1 MWVSNY
7 AIKKPI
13 ITTVVMVALVVF
25 GLIALLRLKTDEFPE
40 VTAPVVNIAIIYP
53 GASPGVVERELIDPL
68 EESFRS
74 ISGVDTIMSSAVDG
88 YANILVQFVFE
99 KDIQQAT
106 QDIRDKISESRADLP
121 LEMEEPIL
129 TRFASTDFPIISLT
143 LTSESLETVQLTQL
157 ADTKIRRELTALP
170 GVASVNIVG
179 GRERELTVELK
190 PDALRATGIAVSQV
204 VQTLQTENLAVPV
217 GKLTGKLDDRT
228 IRLRGRLTSPSEF
241 EQLVVGRNGNRVV
254 RLGDVA
260 DVKDSQ
266 EEAKTAAYYNSTP
279 AVGIDIKKALGYS
292 TTDVSQRVLA
302 KIKEL
307 EPGLPKGTR
316 MQVVKDSGA
325 RVKDSVSDVQGSLF
339 EGALLT
345 ILVVF
350 IFLKSWR
357 STVITG
363 LALPVSVIASFV
375 AVLAFGFTLNVM
387 SLLGLSLAIGIL
399 VDDAIVVRENI
410 VRHMEMGKDHVRAAA
425 EGTSEIGLAVA
436 ATTFS
441 IVVVFVPIAFMGGI
455 AEQWF
460 APFALTIACSVLVS
474 LFVSFSL
481 DPMLSAVWHDPE
493 ATGERRTWLSRKLDI
508 FDRAFQRLTRRYKK
522 VIAWALRHRLI
533 MVVLAIAAFVGALA
547 IPATG
552 AVGSGFFPIEDRSEI
567 LIQLETSPGSNLE
580 YTKKKVLAAVE
591 LTKKYPEIKY
601 TYSTVGGQTGAD
613 SAQIYVRLSPKKA
626 RNRHQDVIAQL
637 LRNEIRQ
644 LSGVTA
650 FITNGFAG
658 GFRQIQVQLIG
669 PDTDVLNGIAER
681 VATEVRQVP
690 GAVDVGLSSKGQRPE
705 VEINPDRD
713 LAGQLGVSAGAL
725 AQAVRPAFAGLEAGK
740 WIDPDGETRDV
751 VVRLAAD
758 WRERPE
764 DLEALPIQLPQFGPE
779 PPGQIQLGHIA
790 KVKRGLG
797 PAMIE
802 HLDGSRVVTVGA
814 NAEGMPLS
822 AVVGGIE
829 KRISSIEMPPG
840 YSRKQG
846 GETEDQ
852 KEVFGRILIALATAV
867 MLMYF
872 ILVVQFG
879 SFLEPIP
886 IMASLPMSLI
896 GVMLAMLVTGSTLNL
911 MSMIGVIM
919 LMGIVAKN
927 AILLIDFAKHAEAQ
941 GMTREEAIIEAGGVR
956 LRPIV
961 MTSVAI
967 VAGMIPVAIGSGE
980 GADFRAPLGRAVIG
994 GVITSTVLTLLVIPT
1009 FYDIITRWRDGVIGF
1024 FRRRSRVHVPAPA
1037 VASKPDAEASAA
1049 SAAPPDRADN

>member
-1 MWVSNY
+1 MLISNY

-25 GLIALLRLKTDEFPE
+25 GLIALLRLDTDEFPD
-40 VTAPVVNIAIIYP
+40 VTAPVVNIAIVYP
-53 GASPGVVERELIDPL
+53 GASPAVVERELIDPL

-74 ISGVDTIMSSAVDG
+74 ISGVDTITSTAVDG

-121 LEMEEPIL
+121 VEMEEPIL

-143 LTSESLETVQLTQL
+143 LTSTTLPTVELTHM
-157 ADTKIRRELTALP
+157 ADSHIRRELTALP
-170 GVASVNIVG
+170 GVASVDIIG
-179 GRERELTVELK
+179 GVERELTVEIQ
-190 PDALRATGIAVSQV
+190 PDALRASGVSIAQV
-204 VQTLQTENLAVPV
+204 VQTLQAENLAVPV
-217 GKLTGKLDDRT
+217 GKLSGKLEDRT
-228 IRLRGRLTSPSEF
+228 IRLRGRLSSPSEF
-241 EQLVVGRNGNRVV
+241 ERLVVGRNGNQVV
-254 RLGDVA
+254 RLGNVA
-260 DVKDSQ
+260 KIRDSH
-266 EEAKTAAYYNSTP
+266 EEPTSAAFFNTTP
-279 AVGIDIKKALGYS
+279 AVGIDIKKAIGYS
-292 TTDVSQRVLA
+292 TTDVADRVLKRIDELQHDPDLKGA
-302 KIKEL
+302 KL
-307 EPGLPKGTR
+307 EI
-316 MQVVKDSGA
+316 VKDSGA
-325 RVKDSVSDVQGSLF
+325 RVDASVKDVQKSLF

-375 AVLAFGFTLNVM
+375 AVLAWGFTLNVM

-410 VRHMEMGKDHVRAAA
+410 VRHMEMGKDHVTAAR
-425 EGTSEIGLAVA
+425 EGTSEIGLAVT

-455 AEQWF
+455 AQQWF

-493 ATGERRTWLSRKLDI
+493 ATGERRSWLSRKLDV
-508 FDRAFQRLTRRYKK
+508 FDRAFQRLTNRYKK
-522 VIAWALRHRLI
+522 VIGWALRHRFM
-533 MVVLAIAAFVGALA
+533 MVVLALVAFFGALS

-552 AVGSGFFPIEDRSEI
+552 LVGSGFFPVEDRSEFQI
-567 LIQLETSPGSNLE
+567 TLETSPSSNLA
-580 YTKKKVLAAVE
+580 YTNSKVMDAVKLALAR
-591 LTKKYPEIKY
+591 PEVMY
-601 TYSTVGGQTGAD
+601 AYSTVGGQTGTD
-613 SAQIYVRLSPKKA
+613 TAQIYVRLKPKHE
-626 RNRHQDVIAQL
+626 RSLHQDVVAQA
-637 LRNEIRQ
+637 LRNDIRR

-650 FITNGFAG
+650 YITTGFGGG

-669 PDTDVLNGIAER
+669 PDTDILNSIAER
-681 VATEVRQVP
+681 VAAEVRQVP
-690 GAVDVGLSSKGQRPE
+690 GAVDVGLSSKGQRAE
-705 VEINPDRD
+705 VEVIPDRD
-713 LAGQLGVSAGAL
+713 LAGQLGITAGQL
-725 AQAVRPAFAGLEAGK
+725 AQALRPAFAGLDAGN

-751 VVRLAAD
+751 TVRLSPE

-764 DLEALPIQLPQFGPE
+764 DLEALPINLPQAGRM
-779 PPGQIQLGHIA
+779 IQLGQIA
-790 KVKRGLG
+790 KVRRGFA
-797 PAMIE
+797 PAQIE
-802 HLDGSRVVTVGA
+802 HLDGERVVTVGA
-814 NAEGMPLS
+814 NAEGRPLS
-822 AVVGGIE
+822 AVVGEIE
-829 KRISSIEMPPG
+829 QRLSNVQLPEG

-846 GETEDQ
+846 GETQDQ
-852 KEVFGRILIALATAV
+852 QEVFGRILIALATAI

-872 ILVVQFG
+872 ILVIQFG

-927 AILLIDFAKHAEAQ
+927 AILLIDFAKQAEQA
-941 GMTREEAIIEAGGVR
+941 GMSREEAIVEAGGVR

-967 VAGMIPVAIGSGE
+967 IAGMIPVAIGAGE
-980 GADFRAPLGRAVIG
+980 GGDFRAPLGRAVIG
-994 GVITSTVLTLLVIPT
+994 GVITSTLLTLLVIPT
-1009 FYDIITRWRDGVIGF
+1009 FYDIITRWRDAFI
-1024 FRRRSRVHVPAPA
+1024 RRVRRK
-1037 VASKPDAEASAA
+1037 KPHA
-1049 SAAPPDRADN
+1049 

>member
-1 MWVSNY
+1 MLISNY

-25 GLIALLRLKTDEFPE
+25 GLISLARLDTDEFPDI
-40 VTAPVVNIAIIYP
+40 TAPVVNVSIVYP
-53 GASPGVVERELIDPL
+53 GASPAVVERELIDPL
-68 EESFRS
+68 EEAFRS
-74 ISGVDTIMSSAVDG
+74 ISGVDQINATAVDG

-99 KDIQQAT
+99 KDVQQAT

-121 LEMEEPIL
+121 VEMEEPIL

-143 LTSESLETVQLTQL
+143 LTSTTIPAVTLTHL
-157 ADTKIRRELTALP
+157 ADSHIRRELTSLQ
-170 GVASVNIVG
+170 GVASVDIIG
-179 GRERELTVELK
+179 GVERELTVEIK
-190 PDALRATGIAVSQV
+190 PDALRASGVSIAQV
-204 VQTLQTENLAVPV
+204 VQTLQMENLAVPV
-217 GKLTGKLDDRT
+217 GELTGELEDRT
-228 IRLRGRLTSPSEF
+228 IRLRGRLSSPAEF
-241 EQLVVGRNGNRVV
+241 EQLVVGRSGERVV

-260 DVKDSQ
+260 NVRDGQ
-266 EEAKTAAYYNSTP
+266 EEPNTAAFFNKTP
-279 AVGIDIKKALGYS
+279 AVGIDIKKAIGYS
-292 TTDVSQRVLA
+292 TTDVSERVLA
-302 KIKEL
+302 KIDEL
-307 EPGLPKGTR
+307 QNDPSLKGAKLE
-316 MQVVKDSGA
+316 VVKDSGA
-325 RVKDSVSDVQGSLF
+325 RVEESVADVQTSLF

-345 ILVVF
+345 IMVVF
-350 IFLKSWR
+350 LFLKSWR

-363 LALPVSVIASFV
+363 LALPVSVIASFI

-410 VRHMEMGKDHVRAAA
+410 VRHMEMGKDHVRAAR

-508 FDRAFQRLTRRYKK
+508 FDRAFQRLIRRYKK
-522 VIAWALRHRLI
+522 VISWALRHRFL
-533 MVVLAIAAFVGALA
+533 MVVLALVSFFGALA

-552 AVGSGFFPIEDRSEI
+552 AVGSGFFPVEDRSEFQI
-567 LIQLETSPGSNLE
+567 TLETAPSSNLE
-580 YTKKKVLAAVE
+580 YTKSKVLAAVD
-591 LTKKYPEIKY
+591 LALKRPEVMY
-601 TYSTVGGQTGAD
+601 AYSTVGGRTGSD
-613 SAQIYVRLSPKKA
+613 TAQIYVRLKPKKQ
-626 RNRHQDVIAQL
+626 RSVHQDVVAQT
-637 LRNEIRQ
+637 LRNDIRE

-650 FITNGFAG
+650 YITTGFGG
-658 GFRQIQVQLIG
+658 GFRQIQIQLIG
-669 PDTDVLNGIAER
+669 PDTDILNGIAER
-681 VATEVRQVP
+681 VAAEVRKVP
-690 GAVDVGLSSKGQRPE
+690 GAVDVGLSSKGQRSE
-705 VEINPDRD
+705 VEIIPDRD
-713 LAGQLGVSAGAL
+713 LAGQLGVSAGTL
-725 AQAVRPAFAGLEAGK
+725 AQAVRPAFAGLDAGH

-751 VVRLAAD
+751 VVRLAPD
-758 WRERPE
+758 WRQRPE
-764 DLEALPIQLPQFGPE
+764 DLEALPLNLPQMGAGPART
-779 PPGQIQLGHIA
+779 IQLGQIA
-790 KVKRGLG
+790 KVRRGFG
-797 PAMIE
+797 PAQIE
-802 HLDGSRVVTVGA
+802 HLDGDRVVTVGA

-829 KRISSIEMPPG
+829 QRLASIQLPDG

-846 GETEDQ
+846 GETQDQ
-852 KEVFGRILIALATAV
+852 QEVFGRILIALATAI

-872 ILVVQFG
+872 ILVIQFG
-879 SFLEPIP
+879 SFIEPIP

-927 AILLIDFAKHAEAQ
+927 AILLIDFAKQAEQ
-941 GMTREEAIIEAGGVR
+941 SGMSREEAIVEAGGVR

-967 VAGMIPVAIGSGE
+967 IAGMLPVAIGSGE
-980 GADFRAPLGRAVIG
+980 GGDFRAPLGRAVIG

-1009 FYDIITRWRDGVIGF
+1009 FYDIITNWRDALI
-1024 FRRRSRVHVPAPA
+1024 RRLRP
-1037 VASKPDAEASAA
+1037 KPHARLGHAAET
-1049 SAAPPDRADN
+1049 PVEPTHGEHGPDEPT

>member
-1 MWVSNY
+1 MWISNY

-25 GLIALLRLKTDEFPE
+25 GGIALLRLKTDEFPE
-40 VTAPVVNIAIIYP
+40 VNAPVVNVSVVYP

-74 ISGVDTIMSSAVDG
+74 ISGVDQVISTAVDG
-88 YANILVQFVFE
+88 YAVITVVFVFE
-99 KDIQQAT
+99 KDVQEAS

-121 LEMEEPIL
+121 VEIEEPIL
-129 TRFASTDFPIISLT
+129 SRFSSTDFPIVSLT
-143 LTSESLETVQLTQL
+143 LTSTAKQTVELTQL
-157 ADTKIRRELTALP
+157 ADDLVRRELTSLP
-170 GVASVNIVG
+170 GVASVDIVG
-179 GRERELTVELK
+179 GLERELTVELR
-190 PDALRATGIAVSQV
+190 PDALRASGVSIGQI
-204 VQTLQTENLAVPV
+204 VQTLQAENLAVPV
-217 GKLTGKLDDRT
+217 GKLSGQLDERA
-228 IRLRGRLTSPSEF
+228 IRLRGRLSGPADF
-241 EQLVVGRNGNRVV
+241 EQLVVARNGDRVV

-260 DVKDSQ
+260 DVEDGA
-266 EEAKTAAYYNSTP
+266 EEPRTAALFNDKP

-292 TTDVSQRVLA
+292 TTDVSKRILA
-302 KIKEL
+302 KVEEL
-307 EPGLPKGTR
+307 QTRPELAGTKVE
-316 MQVVKDSGA
+316 VVRDSGE
-325 RVKDSVSDVQGSLF
+325 RVEASVGDVQTSLL

-350 IFLKSWR
+350 VFLKSWR

-363 LALPVSVIASFV
+363 LALPVSVIASFI

-399 VDDAIVVRENI
+399 IDDAIVVRENI

-481 DPMLSAVWHDPE
+481 DPMLSAVWNDPE
-493 ATGERRTWLSRKLDI
+493 VSSGKRSWLSRRLDI
-508 FDRAFQRLTRRYKK
+508 FDRAFTRLTRFYKR
-522 VIAWALRHRLI
+522 VISWALRHRLM
-533 MVVLAIAAFVGALA
+533 MVVLALASFVGALA

-552 AVGSGFFPIEDRSEI
+552 LVGSGFFPIEDRSEFQ
-567 LIQLETSPGSNLE
+567 IQLECAPGSSIE
-580 YTKKKVLAAVE
+580 YTRTKVIQAVE
-591 LTKKYPEIKY
+591 LARGHEEVAY
-601 TYSTVGGQTGAD
+601 TYSTIGGAAGTVDTG
-613 SAQIYVRLSPKKA
+613 SIYVRLTPKKS
-626 RNRHQDVIAQL
+626 RGRHQDDVAHQL
-637 LRNEIRQ
+637 RDQIRE

-650 FITNGFAG
+650 FIVTG
-658 GFRQIQVQLIG
+658 GFGTMKQIQIQLTG
-669 PDTDVLNGIAER
+669 PDTEVLNSLAEQIA
-681 VATEVRQVP
+681 TKVRGVK

-705 VEINPDRD
+705 MEVSIDRD
-713 LAGQLGVSAGAL
+713 LAGQLGISAAAL
-725 AQAVRPAFAGLEAGK
+725 AQGMRPAFAGLDAGR

-751 VVRLAAD
+751 VVRLAPE
-758 WRERPE
+758 WRTRPE
-764 DLEALPIQLPQFGPE
+764 DLESLPVSLPQLGPE
-779 PPGQIQLGHIA
+779 PPRTVQLGQIA
-790 KVKRGLG
+790 DVKRGFG
-797 PAMIE
+797 PAQIE
-802 HLDGSRVVTVGA
+802 HLDGDRVVTVGA
-814 NAEGMPLS
+814 NAENRPLS
-822 AVVGGIE
+822 AVVGDIE
-829 KRISSIEMPPG
+829 KEISAIQLPPG
-840 YSRKQG
+840 YQRKQG

-852 KEVFGRILIALATAV
+852 NEVFGRILIALGTAV

-886 IMASLPMSLI
+886 IMASLPLSLI

-927 AILLIDFAKHAEAQ
+927 AILLIDFAKHAEVNQ

-967 VAGMIPVAIGSGE
+967 IAGMLPVAIGSGE
-980 GADFRAPLGRAVIG
+980 GGDFRAPLGRAVIG

-1009 FYDIITRWRDGVIGF
+1009 FYDIVTNWRDAVI
-1024 FRRRSRVHVPAPA
+1024 RRLRRGK
-1037 VASKPDAEASAA
+1037 SKP
-1049 SAAPPDRADN
+1049 PH

>member
-13 ITTVVMVALVVF
+13 ITTVTMVALVVF
-25 GLIALLRLKTDEFPE
+25 GLIALLRLDTDEYPD
-40 VTAPVVNIAIIYP
+40 VTAPVVHVAVVYP
-53 GASPGVVERELIDPL
+53 GASPAVVERELIDPL

-74 ISGVDTIMSSAVDG
+74 ISGVDRIISTAVDG
-88 YANILVQFVFE
+88 YASVLVVFVFE
-99 KDIQQAT
+99 KDIQQAS

-121 LEMEEPIL
+121 IEMEEPIL
-129 TRFASTDFPIISLT
+129 SRFSVSDFPIVSLV
-143 LTSESLETVQLTQL
+143 LTSDDVPTVTLTQL
-157 ADTKIRRELTALP
+157 ADITIRRELTALP
-170 GVASVNIVG
+170 GVASVDVVG
-179 GRERELTVELK
+179 GVERELTVELR
-190 PDALRATGIAVSQV
+190 PDALRASGVSIGQV

-217 GKLTGKLDDRT
+217 GRLEGKLQERT
-228 IRLRGRLTSPSEF
+228 IRLRGRLAGPAEF
-241 EQLVVGRNGNRVV
+241 EQLVVSRVGTRVV

-260 DVKDSQ
+260 DVKDGA
-266 EEAKTAAYYNSTP
+266 EEPRTAALYNTTT

-292 TTDVSQRVLA
+292 TTDVSERVL
-302 KIKEL
+302 KRIREL
-307 EPGLPKGTR
+307 ESTLPKGAKLE
-316 MQVVKDSGA
+316 VVRDSGE
-325 RVKDSVSDVQGSLF
+325 RVKRSVGDVQTSLI

-350 IFLKSWR
+350 MFLRSWR

-375 AVLAFGFTLNVM
+375 AVMAFGFTLNVM

-399 VDDAIVVRENI
+399 IDDAIVVRENI
-410 VRHMEMGKDHVRAAA
+410 VRHMEMGKDHMRAAA

-441 IVVVFVPIAFMGGI
+441 IVVVFVPIAFMGGV

-493 ATGERRTWLSRKLDI
+493 ATGEKRTWLSRRLEI
-508 FDRAFQRLTRRYKK
+508 FDRMFTRLTRFYRR
-522 VIAWALRHRLI
+522 VIGWALRHRFI
-533 MVVLAIAAFVGALA
+533 MVVIAIAAFVGALA

-552 AVGSGFFPIEDRSEI
+552 LVGSSFFPIEDRSEFTI
-567 LIQLETSPGSNLE
+567 FVETAPGSSLD
-580 YTKKKVLAAVE
+580 YTRKKVVAAVE
-591 LTKKYPEIKY
+591 LARKRPEVRY
-601 TYSTVGGQTGAD
+601 TYATIGGQTGSVDAG
-613 SAQIYVRLSPKKA
+613 QIYVRLTPKA
-626 RNRHQDVIAQL
+626 DRSIHADTVAAN
-637 LRNEIRQ
+637 LRDDIRR

-650 FITNGFAG
+650 YISSNGFDNAK
-658 GFRQIQVQLIG
+658 QIQIQLTG
-669 PDTDVLNGIAER
+669 LDYDVLSGIAEQ
-681 VATEVRQVP
+681 VAAKVKTVK

-705 VEINPDRD
+705 MEVAIDRD
-713 LAGQLGVSAGAL
+713 LAGQLGVTAAAL
-725 AQAVRPAFAGLEAGK
+725 AQAVRPAFAGIDAGH

-751 VVRLAAD
+751 VVRLGPQ
-758 WRERPE
+758 WRTRPE
-764 DLEALPIQLPQFGPE
+764 DLEALPIQLPQTGPE
-779 PPGQIQLGHIA
+779 PPATIHLGQIA
-790 KVKRGLG
+790 KVQRGVG
-797 PAMIE
+797 PAQIE
-802 HLDGSRVVTVGA
+802 HIDGARVITVGA
-814 NAEGMPLS
+814 NVEGRPLS
-822 AVVGGIE
+822 AVVGEIEEAVAGIQ
-829 KRISSIEMPPG
+829 MPPG
-840 YSRKQG
+840 YHRKQG

-852 KEVFGRILIALATAV
+852 QEVFGRILIALGVAV

-886 IMASLPMSLI
+886 IMASLPLSLI

-927 AILLIDFAKHAEAQ
+927 AILLIDFAKHAERQ
-941 GMTREEAIIEAGGVR
+941 GMSREEAIVEAGGVR

-967 VAGMIPVAIGSGE
+967 IAGMLPVAIGSGE

-1009 FYDIITRWRDGVIGF
+1009 FYDIVTNWRDAVIRRM
-1024 FRRRSRVHVPAPA
+1024 RRRGKHGAP
-1037 VASKPDAEASAA
+1037 SARP
-1049 SAAPPDRADN
+1049 SP

>member
-1 MWVSNY
+1 MWISNY

-25 GLIALLRLKTDEFPE
+25 GGISLLRLKTDEFPE
-40 VTAPVVNIAIIYP
+40 VTAPVVNIAIVYP
-53 GASPGVVERELIDPL
+53 GASPGIVERELIDPL
-68 EESFRS
+68 EESFRA
-74 ISGVDTIMSSAVDG
+74 ISGVDKIMSTAVDG

-99 KDIQQAT
+99 KDIQEAT

-121 LEMEEPIL
+121 IEMEEPIL

-143 LTSESLETVQLTQL
+143 LTSESLTPVEVTQL
-157 ADTKIRRELTALP
+157 ADVRIRRELTALG
-170 GVASVNIVG
+170 GVASVDIVG
-179 GRERELTVELK
+179 GVERELTVEIQ
-190 PDALRATGIAVSQV
+190 PDALRASGVSIGQV
-204 VQTLQTENLAVPV
+204 VQTLQAENLAVPV
-217 GKLTGKLDDRT
+217 GKLSGKHEDRT
-228 IRLRGRLTSPSEF
+228 IRLRGRLSGPSEF
-241 EQLVVGRNGNRVV
+241 EQLVVGRNGDRVV

-260 DVKDSQ
+260 KITDGHEDPL
-266 EEAKTAAYYNSTP
+266 TAAFYNTTP

-292 TTDVSQRVLA
+292 TTDVSHRVLKRIA
-302 KIKEL
+302 EL
-307 EPGLPKGTR
+307 EKVLPPGTR

-325 RVKDSVSDVQGSLF
+325 RVEASVSDVKSSLI

-350 IFLKSWR
+350 VFLKSWR

-375 AVLAFGFTLNVM
+375 AVLAWGFTLNVM

-410 VRHMEMGKDHVRAAA
+410 VRHMEMGKDHLTAAR

-441 IVVVFVPIAFMGGI
+441 IVVVFVPIAFMGGV
-455 AEQWF
+455 AQQWF
-460 APFALTIACSVLVS
+460 APFALTIACSVMVS

-481 DPMLSAVWHDPE
+481 DPMLSAVWYDPE
-493 ATGERRTWLSRKLDI
+493 ATGEKRTWLSRKLDI

-522 VIAWALRHRLI
+522 IIGWALRHRII
-533 MVVLAIAAFVGALA
+533 MVILALGAFFGALA
-547 IPATG
+547 IPASG
-552 AVGSGFFPIEDRSEI
+552 AVGSGFFPVEDRSEF
-567 LIQLETSPGSNLE
+567 QVTLETAPGSNLA
-580 YTKKKVLAAVE
+580 YTQTKVLAAVA
-591 LTKKYPEIKY
+591 LAQKHPEVMY
-601 TYSTVGGQTGAD
+601 AYSTVGGQTGAD
-613 SAQIYVRLSPKKA
+613 IAQIYVRLTPKKA
-626 RNRHQDVIAQL
+626 RSLHQDVVAQS

-650 FITNGFAG
+650 YLTTGFAG
-658 GFRQIQVQLIG
+658 GFRQIQIQLIG
-669 PDTDVLNGIAER
+669 TDTDVLNGIATR
-681 VATEVRQVP
+681 VAAEVRQVP
-690 GAVDVGLSSKGQRPE
+690 GAVDVGLSSKGLRPE
-705 VEINPDRD
+705 VEVVPDRQ
-713 LAGQLGVSAGAL
+713 LAGQLDVSAATI
-725 AQAVRPAFAGLEAGK
+725 AQAVRPAFAGLDAGR

-751 VVRLAAD
+751 VVRLSAD
-758 WRERPE
+758 WRQRPE
-764 DLEALPIQLPQFGPE
+764 DLEALPINLPPQNGE
-779 PPGQIQLGHIA
+779 AARTIQLGQVA
-790 KVKRGLG
+790 AVKRGFG
-797 PAMIE
+797 PAQIE

-822 AVVGGIE
+822 AVISGIE
-829 KRISSIEMPPG
+829 SRLAHIQMPEG

-846 GETEDQ
+846 GESEDQ
-852 KEVFGRILIALATAV
+852 KEVFGRILIALGTAV

-872 ILVVQFG
+872 ILVIQFG

-927 AILLIDFAKHAEAQ
+927 AILLIDFAKHAEAG

-967 VAGMIPVAIGSGE
+967 IAGMIPVAIGSGE
-980 GADFRAPLGRAVIG
+980 GGDFRAPLGRAVIG

-1009 FYDIITRWRDGVIGF
+1009 FYDIITRWRDALGHRL
-1024 FRRRSRVHVPAPA
+1024 RRKKVTHVPAHA
-1037 VASKPDAEASAA
+1037 VARAEPPPASTP
-1049 SAAPPDRADN
+1049 PPDEPSQN

>member
-13 ITTVVMVALVVF
+13 ITTVVMVALVIF
-25 GLIALLRLKTDEFPE
+25 GLIALMRLKTDEFPE

-74 ISGVDTIMSSAVDG
+74 ISGVDTIQSTAVDG

-99 KDIQQAT
+99 KNIQQAT

-121 LEMEEPIL
+121 IEIEEPVL

-143 LTSESLETVQLTQL
+143 LTSETLPTVTLTEL
-157 ADTKIRRELTALP
+157 ADNKIRRELTALG
-170 GVASVNIVG
+170 GVASVDIVG
-179 GRERELTVELK
+179 GLERELTVELK
-190 PDALRATGIAVSQV
+190 PDALRASGVSIGQV
-204 VQTLQTENLAVPV
+204 VQTLQAENLAVPV
-217 GKLTGKLDDRT
+217 GKLTGKLEDRT
-228 IRLRGRLTSPSEF
+228 IRLRGRLSSPGEF
-241 EQLVVGRNGNRVV
+241 EQLVVSRNENRVV

-260 DVKDSQ
+260 TVKDSN
-266 EEAKTAAYYNSTP
+266 EEPTTAAFYNTTP

-292 TTDVSQRVLA
+292 TTDVSERVLKRIA
-302 KIKEL
+302 EL
-307 EPGLPKGTR
+307 EKELPKGTKLE
-316 MQVVKDSGA
+316 VVKDSGA
-325 RVKDSVSDVQGSLF
+325 RVDASVSDVQSSLF

-363 LALPVSVIASFV
+363 LALPVSVIASFI
-375 AVLAFGFTLNVM
+375 AVITFGFTLNVM

-410 VRHMEMGKDHVRAAA
+410 VRHMEMGKDHVRAAR

-455 AEQWF
+455 AQQWF

-493 ATGERRTWLSRKLDI
+493 ATGEKRTWLSRKLDV
-508 FDRAFQRLTRRYKK
+508 FDRAFTRLTNRYKK
-522 VIAWALRHRLI
+522 VISWALRHRFL
-533 MVVLAIAAFVGALA
+533 MVVLALVAFFGALA
-547 IPATG
+547 IPASG
-552 AVGSGFFPIEDRSEI
+552 AVGSGFFPVEDRSEFQI
-567 LIQLETSPGSNLE
+567 TLETAPGSNLE
-580 YTKKKVLAAVE
+580 YTKTKVLAAVE
-591 LTKKYPEIKY
+591 LARKRPEVMY
-601 TYSTVGGQTGAD
+601 AYSTVGGRTGAD
-613 SAQIYVRLSPKKA
+613 TAQIYVRLTPKKQ
-626 RNRHQDVIAQL
+626 RKVHQDIVAQG
-637 LRNEIRQ
+637 LRNDIRS

-650 FITNGFAG
+650 YITTGFGGG
-658 GFRQIQVQLIG
+658 GFRQIQIQLIG

-681 VATEVRQVP
+681 VAAEVRKVP

-705 VEINPDRD
+705 VEVVPDRE
-713 LAGQLGVSAGAL
+713 LAGQLGVSAGTL
-725 AQAVRPAFAGLEAGK
+725 AQAVRPAFAGLEAGR

-751 VVRLAAD
+751 VVRLSNE
-758 WRERPE
+758 WRQRPE
-764 DLEALPIQLPQFGPE
+764 DLEALPINLPQMGPQ
-779 PPGQIQLGHIA
+779 PAGTIQLGHIA
-790 KVKRGLG
+790 KVKRGFG
-797 PAMIE
+797 PAQIE

-829 KRISSIEMPPG
+829 KRIAGIKLPPG

-852 KEVFGRILIALATAV
+852 KEVFGRILIALATAI

-927 AILLIDFAKHAEAQ
+927 AILLIDFAKHAENN
-941 GMTREEAIIEAGGVR
+941 GMTREEAIVEAGGVR

-980 GADFRAPLGRAVIG
+980 GGDFRAPLGRAVIG

-1009 FYDIITRWRDGVIGF
+1009 FYDIITRWRDAFIRRV
-1024 FRRRSRVHVPAPA
+1024 RRRSHSHSAPA
-1037 VASKPDAEASAA
+1037 HHTPTPPASTGPEAS
-1049 SAAPPDRADN
+1049 

>member
-1 MWVSNY
+1 MFISNY

-13 ITTVVMVALVVF
+13 ITTVTMVALVVF
-25 GLIALLRLKTDEFPE
+25 GLIALLKLDTDEFPE
-40 VTAPVVNIAIIYP
+40 VTAPFVNVSIVYP
-53 GASPGVVERELIDPL
+53 GASPGVVERELINPL

-74 ISGVDTIMSSAVDG
+74 ISGVDTITSTAVDG
-88 YANILVQFVFE
+88 YANILVMFVFE

-106 QDIRDKISESRADLP
+106 QDIRDKIDLSRADLP
-121 LEMEEPIL
+121 VEMKEPVL

-143 LTSESLETVQLTQL
+143 LTSTTVPTVKLTQL
-157 ADTKIRRELTALP
+157 ADTKIRRELTALQ
-170 GVASVNIVG
+170 GVAAVDIVG
-179 GRERELTVELK
+179 GVERELTVEVQ
-190 PDALRATGIAVSQV
+190 PDALRASGISIGQV
-204 VQTLQTENLAVPV
+204 VQTLQAENLAVPV
-217 GKLTGKLDDRT
+217 GKLSGKLEDRT
-228 IRLRGRLTSPSEF
+228 IRLRGRLSSPAEF
-241 EQLVVGRNGNRVV
+241 EQLVIGRNGDRVV

-260 DVKDSQ
+260 IVRDG
-266 EEAKTAAYYNSTP
+266 EEEHASAAFFNTTP
-279 AVGIDIKKALGYS
+279 AVGIDIRKALGYS
-292 TTDVSQRVLA
+292 TTDVSDRVLA
-302 KIKEL
+302 RIKEL
-307 EPGLPKGTR
+307 QNDPALKG
-316 MQVVKDSGA
+316 MKLEVVKDSGA
-325 RVKDSVSDVQGSLF
+325 RVTESVKDVQTSLI

-350 IFLKSWR
+350 VFLKSWR

-375 AVLAFGFTLNVM
+375 VVLAFGFTLNVM

-410 VRHMEMGKDHVRAAA
+410 VRHIEMGKDHVRAAR

-455 AEQWF
+455 AQQWF

-493 ATGERRTWLSRKLDI
+493 AAGHHSWLTRRLMF
-508 FDRAFQRLTRRYKK
+508 FDRGFQRLTRRYKK
-522 VIAWALRHRLI
+522 IIGWALRHRFL
-533 MVVLAIAAFVGALA
+533 MVVLALAAFIGALA

-552 AVGSGFFPIEDRSEI
+552 AVGSGFFPVEDRSEFQI
-567 LIQLETSPGSNLE
+567 TLETSPSSNLE
-580 YTKKKVLAAVE
+580 YTKKKVVAAVE
-591 LTKKYPEIKY
+591 LALKRPEVMY
-601 TYSTVGGQTGAD
+601 AYSTVGSGGAGGGFSFGAD
-613 SAQIYVRLSPKKA
+613 TAQIYVRLKPKKQRA
-626 RNRHQDVIAQL
+626 LHQDIVAQA
-637 LRNEIRQ
+637 LRNDIRQ

-650 FITNGFAG
+650 FITTGFGG
-658 GFRQIQVQLIG
+658 GFRQVQIQLIG
-669 PDTDVLNGIAER
+669 PDTDVLNGLAER
-681 VATEVRQVP
+681 VAKEVRQVP

-705 VEINPDRD
+705 IEVIPDRD
-713 LAGQLGVSAGAL
+713 LAGQLGVSAGQL
-725 AQAVRPAFAGLEAGK
+725 AQAVRPAFAGLESGH

-751 VVRLAAD
+751 VVRLSSD
-758 WRERPE
+758 WRQRPE
-764 DLEALPIQLPQFGPE
+764 DLEALPITLPQGRVV
-779 PPGQIQLGHIA
+779 QLGQIA
-790 KVKRGLG
+790 KVKRGYG
-797 PAMIE
+797 PAQIE
-802 HLDGSRVVTVGA
+802 HLDGNRVVTVGA
-814 NAEGMPLS
+814 NAEGAPLS
-822 AVVGGIE
+822 AVVAGIE
-829 KRISSIEMPPG
+829 QRIGKIPLPDG

-846 GETEDQ
+846 GETQDQ
-852 KEVFGRILIALATAV
+852 NEVFGRIMIALLTAV

-927 AILLIDFAKHAEAQ
+927 AILLIDFAKQAEKA
-941 GMTREEAIIEAGGVR
+941 GMTREEAIVEAGGVR

-967 VAGMIPVAIGSGE
+967 IAGMIPVAIGSGE
-980 GADFRAPLGRAVIG
+980 GGDFRAPLGRAVIG

-1009 FYDIITRWRDGVIGF
+1009 FYDIITNWRDGIGRF
-1024 FRRRSRVHVPAPA
+1024 IRRRRKH
-1037 VASKPDAEASAA
+1037 
-1049 SAAPPDRADN
+1049 

>member
-1 MWVSNY
+1 MWISNY

-25 GLIALLRLKTDEFPE
+25 GGISLLRLDTDEFPE
-40 VTAPVVNIAIIYP
+40 VTAPVVSVSVVYP
-53 GASPGVVERELIDPL
+53 GASPGVVERELIVPL
-68 EESFRS
+68 EEAFRS
-74 ISGVDTIMSSAVDG
+74 IAGVDQVNSTAVDG
-88 YANILVQFVFE
+88 YASIIVTFVFE
-99 KDIQQAT
+99 KEVQQAT
-106 QDIRDKISESRADLP
+106 QDIRDKISESRAELP

-129 TRFASTDFPIISLT
+129 TRFASTDFPIVSLT
-143 LTSESLETVQLTQL
+143 LTNDALPAVTLTQL
-157 ADTKIRRELTALP
+157 ADDRIRRELTALP
-170 GVASVNIVG
+170 GVASVDVIG
-179 GRERELTVELK
+179 GIERELTIELA
-190 PDALRATGIAVSQV
+190 PDALRAAGISIGQV

-217 GKLTGKLDDRT
+217 GKLSGALEDRT
-228 IRLRGRLTSPSEF
+228 IRLRGRLSGPPDF
-241 EQLVVGRNGNRVV
+241 EQLVVGRSGDRVV

-260 DVKDSQ
+260 AVTDGT
-266 EEAKTAAYYNSTP
+266 EEPRTAALYNATT
-279 AVGIDIKKALGYS
+279 AVGIDIKKAIGYS
-292 TTDVSQRVLA
+292 TTDVSERVLA
-302 KIKEL
+302 RIAALQREL
-307 EPGLPKGTR
+307 PQGTR
-316 MQVVKDSGA
+316 LEVVRDSGA
-325 RVKDSVSDVQGSLF
+325 RVDASVGDVQTSLI

-363 LALPVSVIASFV
+363 LALPVSVIASFI

-455 AEQWF
+455 AQQWF
-460 APFALTIACSVLVS
+460 APFALTIACSVMVS

-481 DPMLSAVWHDPE
+481 DPMLSAVWEDPDV
-493 ATGERRTWLSRKLDI
+493 GHGPQRSWISRKLDI
-508 FDRAFQRLTRRYKK
+508 FDRAFIRLTRWYKR
-522 VIAWALRHRLI
+522 VIGWALRHRML
-533 MVVLAIAAFVGALA
+533 MVVLALAAFVGALA

-552 AVGSGFFPIEDRSEI
+552 LVGSGFFPIEDRSEFQI
-567 LIQLETSPGSNLE
+567 TIETAPGSNLE
-580 YTKKKVLAAVE
+580 YTRRKVLAAVE
-591 LTKKYPEIKY
+591 IARKRPEVAY
-601 TYSTVGGQTGAD
+601 TYSTVGGQTGTDTA
-613 SAQIYVRLSPKKA
+613 AIYVRLVPKGK
-626 RNRHQDVIAQL
+626 REVHQDVVAQA
-637 LRNEIRQ
+637 LRNEIRRM
-644 LSGVTA
+644 SGVTA
-650 FITNGFAG
+650 FISTG
-658 GFRQIQVQLIG
+658 GFGSLKQIQIQLIG
-669 PDTDVLNGIAER
+669 PDTDILNGIAET
-681 VATEVRQVP
+681 VAAIVREVP

-705 VEINPDRD
+705 VEVVLDRD
-713 LAGQLGVSAGAL
+713 LAGQLGVSAATL
-725 AQAVRPAFAGLEAGK
+725 AQAMRPAFAGLDAGR

-751 VVRLAAD
+751 VVRLGAD
-758 WRERPE
+758 WRQRPE
-764 DLEALPIQLPQFGPE
+764 DLESLPITLPQLGAQPA
-779 PPGQIQLGHIA
+779 GSIQLGQVA
-790 KVKRGLG
+790 EVRRGRG
-797 PAMIE
+797 PGQIE

-814 NAEGMPLS
+814 NAEGLPLS
-822 AVVGGIE
+822 AVVGEIE
-829 KRISSIEMPPG
+829 KRIGAVQLPPG

-846 GETEDQ
+846 GESEDQ
-852 KEVFGRILIALATAV
+852 AEVFGRILIALATAI

-886 IMASLPMSLI
+886 IMASLPLSLI

-927 AILLIDFAKHAEAQ
+927 AILLIDFAKQAESQ

-967 VAGMIPVAIGSGE
+967 IAGMIPVAIGSGE
-980 GADFRAPLGRAVIG
+980 GGDFRAPLGRAVIG

-1009 FYDIITRWRDGVIGF
+1009 FYDIITNWRDAVI
-1024 FRRRSRVHVPAPA
+1024 RRLRRTKTVHVP
-1037 VASKPDAEASAA
+1037 
-1049 SAAPPDRADN
+1049 PPGPPPTER

>member
-1 MWVSNY
+1 MLISNY

-25 GLIALLRLKTDEFPE
+25 GLIALLRLDTDEFPD
-40 VTAPVVNIAIIYP
+40 VTAPVVNIAIVYP
-53 GASPGVVERELIDPL
+53 GASPAVVERELIDPL

-74 ISGVDTIMSSAVDG
+74 ISGVDTITSTAVDG

-99 KDIQQAT
+99 KNIQQAT

-121 LEMEEPIL
+121 IEMEEPIL

-143 LTSESLETVQLTQL
+143 LTSTTLPTVELTHM
-157 ADTKIRRELTALP
+157 ADSHIRRELTALP
-170 GVASVNIVG
+170 GVASVDIIG
-179 GRERELTVELK
+179 GVERELTVEIQ
-190 PDALRATGIAVSQV
+190 PDALRASGISIAQV
-204 VQTLQTENLAVPV
+204 VQTLQAENLAVPV
-217 GKLTGKLDDRT
+217 GKLSGKLEDRT
-228 IRLRGRLTSPSEF
+228 IRLRGRLSSPAEF
-241 EQLVVGRNGNRVV
+241 ERLVVGRNGDQVV
-254 RLGDVA
+254 RLGNVA
-260 DVKDSQ
+260 KISDSH
-266 EEAKTAAYYNSTP
+266 EEPISAAFFNTTP
-279 AVGIDIKKALGYS
+279 AVGIDIKKAIGYS
-292 TTDVSQRVLA
+292 TTDVADRVLKRIDELQHDPDLKGA
-302 KIKEL
+302 KL
-307 EPGLPKGTR
+307 EI
-316 MQVVKDSGA
+316 VKNSGA
-325 RVKDSVSDVQGSLF
+325 RVDASVKDVQKSLF

-375 AVLAFGFTLNVM
+375 AVLAWGFTLNVM

-410 VRHMEMGKDHVRAAA
+410 VRHMEMGKDHVTAAR
-425 EGTSEIGLAVA
+425 EGTSEIGLAVT

-455 AEQWF
+455 AQQWF

-493 ATGERRTWLSRKLDI
+493 ATGERRSWLSRKLDV
-508 FDRAFQRLTRRYKK
+508 FDRAFQRLTNRYKK
-522 VIAWALRHRLI
+522 VIGWALRHRLM
-533 MVVLAIAAFVGALA
+533 MVVLALVAFFGALS

-552 AVGSGFFPIEDRSEI
+552 LVGSGFFPVEDRSEFQI
-567 LIQLETSPGSNLE
+567 TLETSPSSNLA
-580 YTKKKVLAAVE
+580 YTSGKVMDAVKLALAR
-591 LTKKYPEIKY
+591 PEVMY
-601 TYSTVGGQTGAD
+601 AYSTVGGQTGTD
-613 SAQIYVRLSPKKA
+613 TAQIYVRLKPKHE
-626 RNRHQDVIAQL
+626 RSLHQDVVAQA
-637 LRNEIRQ
+637 LRNDIRR

-650 FITNGFAG
+650 YITTGFGGG

-669 PDTDVLNGIAER
+669 PDTDILNSIAER
-681 VATEVRQVP
+681 VAAEVRQVP
-690 GAVDVGLSSKGQRPE
+690 GAVDVGLSSKGQRAE
-705 VEINPDRD
+705 VEVIPDRD
-713 LAGQLGVSAGAL
+713 LAGQLGISAAQL
-725 AQAVRPAFAGLEAGK
+725 AQALRPAFAGLDAGN

-751 VVRLAAD
+751 TVRLSPE

-764 DLEALPIQLPQFGPE
+764 DLEALPINLPQAGRT
-779 PPGQIQLGHIA
+779 IQLGQIA
-790 KVKRGLG
+790 KVRRGFA
-797 PAMIE
+797 PAQIE
-802 HLDGSRVVTVGA
+802 HLDGERVVTVGA
-814 NAEGMPLS
+814 NAEGRPLS
-822 AVVGGIE
+822 AVVGEIE
-829 KRISSIEMPPG
+829 QRLSNVHLPEG

-852 KEVFGRILIALATAV
+852 QEVFGRILIALGTAI

-872 ILVVQFG
+872 ILVIQFG

-927 AILLIDFAKHAEAQ
+927 AILLIDFAKQAEQ
-941 GMTREEAIIEAGGVR
+941 GGMSREEAIVEAGGVR

-967 VAGMIPVAIGSGE
+967 IAGMIPVAIGAGE
-980 GADFRAPLGRAVIG
+980 GGDFRAPLGRAVIG
-994 GVITSTVLTLLVIPT
+994 GVITSTLLTLLVIPT
-1009 FYDIITRWRDGVIGF
+1009 FYDIITRWRDAFI
-1024 FRRRSRVHVPAPA
+1024 RRVRRK
-1037 VASKPDAEASAA
+1037 KP
-1049 SAAPPDRADN
+1049 

>member
-1 MWVSNY
+1 MWISNY
-7 AIKKPI
+7 SIKKPI
-13 ITTVVMVALVVF
+13 ITTVVMVGLVVF

-40 VTAPVVNIAIIYP
+40 VTAPVVNIAILYP
-53 GASPGVVERELIDPL
+53 GASPGVVERELINPL
-68 EESFRS
+68 EESFRA
-74 ISGVDTIMSSAVDG
+74 ISGVDTIMSTAVDG

-121 LEMEEPIL
+121 VEMEEPIL

-143 LTSESLETVQLTQL
+143 LTSEELPTVQLTQL
-157 ADTKIRRELTALP
+157 ADSRIRRELTSLP
-170 GVASVNIVG
+170 GVASVSIIG
-179 GRERELTVELK
+179 GLERELTVELK
-190 PDALRATGIAVSQV
+190 PDALRASGIAIGQI
-204 VQTLQTENLAVPV
+204 VQTLQAENLAVPV
-217 GKLTGKLDDRT
+217 GKLSGKLDDRT
-228 IRLRGRLTSPSEF
+228 IRLRGRLSSPSEF
-241 EQLVVGRNGNRVV
+241 EQLVVGRNGTRVV

-260 DVKDSQ
+260 AVKDSQ
-266 EEAKTAAYYNSTP
+266 EEAKTAAFYNTIP

-292 TTDVSQRVLA
+292 TTDVSARVLA

-307 EPGLPKGTR
+307 EPALPKGTR

-325 RVKDSVSDVQGSLF
+325 RVKDSVAGVKASLL

-410 VRHMEMGKDHVRAAA
+410 VRHMEMGKDHVTAAR

-455 AEQWF
+455 AQQWF

-493 ATGERRTWLSRKLDI
+493 ATGEKRTWLSRKLEF
-508 FDRAFQRLTRRYKK
+508 FDRAFQRLTRRYRK
-522 VIAWALRHRLI
+522 IIGWALRHRFL
-533 MVVLAIAAFVGALA
+533 MVVLALASFVGALA

-552 AVGSGFFPIEDRSEI
+552 LVGSGFFPIEDRSEFQ
-567 LIQLETSPGSNLE
+567 LTLETAPGSNLA
-580 YTKKKVLAAVE
+580 YTKTKVIAAVE
-591 LTKKYPEIKY
+591 LTKKHPQIMYA
-601 TYSTVGGQTGAD
+601 YSTVGGPTGSD
-613 SAQIYVRLSPKKA
+613 IGTIYVRLTPKA
-626 RNRHQDVIAQL
+626 SRSIHQDEVAMK
-637 LRNEIRQ
+637 LRAEIRQ

-650 FITNGFAG
+650 YVSNPFAG

-681 VATEVRQVP
+681 VAAEVRKVP

-705 VEINPDRD
+705 VEVNPDRD
-713 LAGQLGVSAGAL
+713 LAGQLGISAGML
-725 AQAVRPAFAGLEAGK
+725 AQAVRPAFAGLEAGR

-751 VVRLAAD
+751 VVRLGAD

-764 DLEALPIQLPQFGPE
+764 DLEALPIQLPQLGPE
-779 PPGQIQLGHIA
+779 PPRQVQLGQVA
-790 KVKRGLG
+790 EVKRGFG
-797 PAMIE
+797 PAQIE
-802 HLDGSRVVTVGA
+802 HLDGARVVTVGA
-814 NAEGMPLS
+814 NAEGMALS
-822 AVVGGIE
+822 EVVGEIE
-829 KRISSIEMPPG
+829 KRIATIKLPPG

-846 GETEDQ
+846 GETQDQ
-852 KEVFGRILIALATAV
+852 AEVFGRILIALGTAV

-872 ILVVQFG
+872 ILVIQFG
-879 SFLEPIP
+879 SFLEPVP

-927 AILLIDFAKHAEAQ
+927 AILLIDFAKQAEES
-941 GMTREEAIIEAGGVR
+941 GMTREEAIVEAGGVR

-967 VAGMIPVAIGSGE
+967 IAGMVPVAIGAGE
-980 GADFRAPLGRAVIG
+980 GGDFRAPLGRAVIG

-1009 FYDIITRWRDGVIGF
+1009 FYDIITRWRDVVINRLRGKK
-1024 FRRRSRVHVPAPA
+1024 RVHHVPAP
-1037 VASKPDAEASAA
+1037 PAEKSDPA
-1049 SAAPPDRADN
+1049 

>member
-40 VTAPVVNIAIIYP
+40 VTAPVVNIAIVYP
-53 GASPGVVERELIDPL
+53 GASPGVVERELINPL

-74 ISGVDTIMSSAVDG
+74 ISGVDTIMSTAVDG
-88 YANILVQFVFE
+88 YANILVVFTFE

-121 LEMEEPIL
+121 VEMKEPIL

-143 LTSESLETVQLTQL
+143 LTSTTIPPVKLTQL
-157 ADTKIRRELTALP
+157 ADTRIRRELTALQ
-170 GVASVNIVG
+170 GVASVDIVG
-179 GRERELTVELK
+179 GVERELTVEVQ
-190 PDALRATGIAVSQV
+190 PEALRASGISISQV
-204 VQTLQTENLAVPV
+204 VQTLQFENLAVPV
-217 GKLTGKLDDRT
+217 GKLSGKLEERT
-228 IRLRGRLTSPSEF
+228 IRLRGRLSGPAEF
-241 EQLVVGRNGNRVV
+241 EQLVVGRSGDRVV

-260 DVKDSQ
+260 KVRDGQ
-266 EEAKTAAYYNSTP
+266 EDATTAAYFNKTP

-292 TTDVSQRVLA
+292 TTDVSQRVLKRIA
-302 KIKEL
+302 EL
-307 EPGLPKGTR
+307 QADPQLKGTKLEI
-316 MQVVKDSGA
+316 VKDSGA
-325 RVKDSVSDVQGSLF
+325 RVDASVKDVQKSLF

-363 LALPVSVIASFV
+363 LALPVSVIAAFV
-375 AVLAFGFTLNVM
+375 AVLAWGFTLNVM

-410 VRHMEMGKDHVRAAA
+410 VRHMEMGKDHVKAAI

-455 AEQWF
+455 AQQWF

-493 ATGERRTWLSRKLDI
+493 AAGQHSWLTRRLMF

-522 VIAWALRHRLI
+522 IIAWALRHRFI
-533 MVVLAIAAFVGALA
+533 MVVLALVSFFGALA

-552 AVGSGFFPIEDRSEI
+552 LVGSGFFPVEDRSEFQI
-567 LIQLETSPGSNLE
+567 TLETSPSSNLD
-580 YTKKKVLAAVE
+580 YTKTKVMSAVDLALKHSEVMYA
-591 LTKKYPEIKY
+591 
-601 TYSTVGGQTGAD
+601 YSTVGGQTGTD
-613 SAQIYVRLSPKKA
+613 SAQIYVRLKPKKD
-626 RNRHQDVIAQL
+626 RSIHQDVVAQQ

-650 FITNGFAG
+650 YISTGFGGG

-669 PDTDVLNGIAER
+669 PDTDILNGIAER
-681 VATEVRQVP
+681 VAAEVRRVP

-705 VEINPDRD
+705 VEIVPDRD
-713 LAGQLGVSAGAL
+713 LSGQLGVSAAVL
-725 AQAVRPAFAGLEAGK
+725 AQAVRPAFAGLEAGH

-751 VVRLAAD
+751 VVRLAPG
-758 WRERPE
+758 WRQRPE
-764 DLEALPIQLPQFGPE
+764 DLEALPISLPQLGPQQA
-779 PPGQIQLGHIA
+779 PAIQLGQIA
-790 KVKRGLG
+790 KVKRGFG
-797 PAMIE
+797 PAQIE
-802 HLDGSRVVTVGA
+802 HLDGNRVVTVGA

-822 AVVGGIE
+822 AVVGEIE
-829 KRISSIEMPPG
+829 KRIAKISMPDG

-852 KEVFGRILIALATAV
+852 KEVFGRILIALGTAV

-872 ILVVQFG
+872 ILVIQFG

-896 GVMLAMLVTGSTLNL
+896 GVMLAMLITGSTLNL

-927 AILLIDFAKHAEAQ
+927 AILLIDFAKQAEKQ
-941 GMTREEAIIEAGGVR
+941 GMTREEALVEAGGVR

-980 GADFRAPLGRAVIG
+980 GGDFRAPLGRAVIG

-1009 FYDIITRWRDGVIGF
+1009 FYDIITHWRDAVI
-1024 FRRRSRVHVPAPA
+1024 RRVRR
-1037 VASKPDAEASAA
+1037 KK
-1049 SAAPPDRADN
+1049 

>member
-1 MWVSNY
+1 MLISNY

-25 GLIALLRLKTDEFPE
+25 GLISLLRLDTDEFPE
-40 VTAPVVNIAIIYP
+40 VTAPVVNIAIVYP
-53 GASPGVVERELIDPL
+53 GASPGVVERELINPL
-68 EESFRS
+68 EEAFRS
-74 ISGVDTIMSSAVDG
+74 ISGVDTITSTAVDG

-121 LEMEEPIL
+121 IEMEEPIL

-143 LTSESLETVQLTQL
+143 LTSPTLPTVELTQM
-157 ADTKIRRELTALP
+157 ADSTVRAELTALP
-170 GVASVNIVG
+170 GVASVDIVG
-179 GRERELTVELK
+179 GVERELTVELQ
-190 PDALRATGIAVSQV
+190 PDALRASGVSIAQV
-204 VQTLQTENLAVPV
+204 VQTLQAENLAVPV
-217 GKLTGKLDDRT
+217 GKLSGKLEDRT
-228 IRLRGRLTSPSEF
+228 IRLRGRMSSPTDF
-241 EQLVVGRNGNRVV
+241 EQLVVGRNGDNVV
-254 RLGDVA
+254 RLGTVA
-260 DVKDSQ
+260 KVRDSQ
-266 EEAKTAAYYNSTP
+266 EEPKTAAFFNTTP
-279 AVGIDIKKALGYS
+279 AVGIDIKKAIGYS
-292 TTDVSQRVLA
+292 TTDVADRVLKRIDELQQNPALKGA
-302 KIKEL
+302 KL
-307 EPGLPKGTR
+307 E
-316 MQVVKDSGA
+316 VVKNSGA
-325 RVKDSVSDVQGSLF
+325 RVDASVKDVQKSLF

-375 AVLAFGFTLNVM
+375 AVLVFGFTLNVM

-410 VRHMEMGKDHVRAAA
+410 VRHMEMGKDHITAAR
-425 EGTSEIGLAVA
+425 EGTSEIGLAVT

-455 AEQWF
+455 AQQWF

-493 ATGERRTWLSRKLDI
+493 ATGERRTWLSRKLDF
-508 FDRAFQRLTRRYKK
+508 FDRGFHRLTHRYKK
-522 VIAWALRHRLI
+522 IISWALRHRFI
-533 MVVLAIAAFVGALA
+533 MVVLALLSFFGALA

-552 AVGSGFFPIEDRSEI
+552 AVGSGFFPVEDRSEFQI
-567 LIQLETSPGSNLE
+567 TLETSPSSNLD
-580 YTKKKVLAAVE
+580 YTRGKVLDAVK
-591 LTKKYPEIKY
+591 LALKRPEVMY
-601 TYSTVGGQTGAD
+601 TYSTVGGQTGTD
-613 SAQIYVRLSPKKA
+613 TAQIYVRLKPKHE
-626 RNRHQDVIAQL
+626 RSVHQDVVAQA
-637 LRNEIRQ
+637 LRSDIRE

-650 FITNGFAG
+650 YISTGFGGG

-669 PDTDVLNGIAER
+669 PDTDILNGIAER
-681 VATEVRQVP
+681 VATEVRKVP
-690 GAVDVGLSSKGQRPE
+690 GAVDVGLSSKGQRAE
-705 VEINPDRD
+705 VEVIPDRD
-713 LAGQLGVSAGAL
+713 LAGQLGISAAQL
-725 AQAVRPAFAGLEAGK
+725 AQAVRPAFAGLDAGH

-751 VVRLAAD
+751 VVRLSPQ

-764 DLEALPIQLPQFGPE
+764 DLEALPINLPQAGRSVQL
-779 PPGQIQLGHIA
+779 GQIA
-790 KVKRGLG
+790 KLRRGFA
-797 PAMIE
+797 PAQIE
-802 HLDGSRVVTVGA
+802 HLDGERVVTVGA
-814 NAEGMPLS
+814 NAEGRPLS

-829 KRISSIEMPPG
+829 QRIANIPLPEG

-852 KEVFGRILIALATAV
+852 QEVFGRVLIALATAI

-872 ILVVQFG
+872 ILVIQFG

-886 IMASLPMSLI
+886 IMASLPLSLI

-927 AILLIDFAKHAEAQ
+927 AILLIDFAKQAELS
-941 GMTREEAIIEAGGVR
+941 GMTREEAIVEAGGVR

-967 VAGMIPVAIGSGE
+967 IAGMIPVAIGSGE
-980 GADFRAPLGRAVIG
+980 GGDFRAPLGRAVIG
-994 GVITSTVLTLLVIPT
+994 GVITSTLLTLLVIPT
-1009 FYDIITRWRDGVIGF
+1009 FYDIITRWRDAFI
-1024 FRRRSRVHVPAPA
+1024 RRVRRKKPA
-1037 VASKPDAEASAA
+1037 
-1049 SAAPPDRADN
+1049 RANDHHTE

>member
-1 MWVSNY
+1 
-7 AIKKPI
+7 
-13 ITTVVMVALVVF
+13 
-25 GLIALLRLKTDEFPE
+25 
-40 VTAPVVNIAIIYP
+40 
-53 GASPGVVERELIDPL
+53 
-68 EESFRS
+68 
-74 ISGVDTIMSSAVDG
+74 
-88 YANILVQFVFE
+88 
-99 KDIQQAT
+99 
-106 QDIRDKISESRADLP
+106 
-121 LEMEEPIL
+121 
-129 TRFASTDFPIISLT
+129 
-143 LTSESLETVQLTQL
+143 
-157 ADTKIRRELTALP
+157 
-170 GVASVNIVG
+170 
-179 GRERELTVELK
+179 
-190 PDALRATGIAVSQV
+190 
-204 VQTLQTENLAVPV
+204 
-217 GKLTGKLDDRT
+217 
-228 IRLRGRLTSPSEF
+228 
-241 EQLVVGRNGNRVV
+241 
-254 RLGDVA
+254 
-260 DVKDSQ
+260 
-266 EEAKTAAYYNSTP
+266 
-279 AVGIDIKKALGYS
+279 
-292 TTDVSQRVLA
+292 
-302 KIKEL
+302 
-307 EPGLPKGTR
+307 

-325 RVKDSVSDVQGSLF
+325 RVEASVSDVQSSLF

-375 AVLAFGFTLNVM
+375 AVMAFGFTLNVM

-410 VRHMEMGKDHVRAAA
+410 VRHMEMGKDHVQAAR

-455 AEQWF
+455 AQQWF
-460 APFALTIACSVLVS
+460 APFALTIACSVMVS

-493 ATGERRTWLSRKLDI
+493 ATGEKRTWLSRKLDV

-522 VIAWALRHRLI
+522 VIGWALRHRVI
-533 MVVLAIAAFVGALA
+533 MVILALAAFFGALA
-547 IPATG
+547 IPASG
-552 AVGSGFFPIEDRSEI
+552 AVGSGFFPIEDRSEFQI
-567 LIQLETSPGSNLE
+567 TLETSPGSNLA
-580 YTKKKVLAAVE
+580 YTKTKVLAAVE
-591 LTKKYPEIKY
+591 LARKHEEVMYA
-601 TYSTVGGQTGAD
+601 YSTVGGQTGAD
-613 SAQIYVRLSPKKA
+613 IAQIYVRLTPKKA
-626 RNRHQDVIAQL
+626 RSLHQNAVAQS
-637 LRNEIRQ
+637 LRDEIRRM
-644 LSGVTA
+644 SGVTA
-650 FITNGFAG
+650 YITTGFGG

-669 PDTDVLNGIAER
+669 EDTDVLNGIAAR
-681 VATEVRQVP
+681 VADEVRKVP

-705 VEINPDRD
+705 VEVIPDRQ
-713 LAGQLGVSAGAL
+713 LAGQLGISAATL
-725 AQAVRPAFAGLEAGK
+725 AQAVRPAFAGLEAGR

-758 WRERPE
+758 WRQRPE
-764 DLEALPIQLPQFGPE
+764 DLEALPINLPQMGT
-779 PPGQIQLGHIA
+779 QAARNIQLGQVA
-790 KVKRGLG
+790 QVRRGFG
-797 PAMIE
+797 PAQIE
-802 HLDGSRVVTVGA
+802 HLDGARVVTVGA
-814 NAEGMPLS
+814 NAEGRPLS
-822 AVVGGIE
+822 AVVGEIE
-829 KRISSIEMPPG
+829 QRISTIHLPDG

-852 KEVFGRILIALATAV
+852 KEVFGRILIALATAI

-927 AILLIDFAKHAEAQ
+927 AILLIDFAKHAEAS
-941 GMTREEAIIEAGGVR
+941 GMTREEAIVEAGGVR

-967 VAGMIPVAIGSGE
+967 IAGMIPVAIGSGE

-1009 FYDIITRWRDGVIGF
+1009 FYDIITRWRDALG
-1024 FRRRSRVHVPAPA
+1024 RRLRKKKVTHVPASPPPA
-1037 VASKPDAEASAA
+1037 
-1049 SAAPPDRADN
+1049 AAPAAEPEGDRDN

>member
-1 MWVSNY
+1 MFISNY

-25 GLIALLRLKTDEFPE
+25 GLIALARLHTDEFPE
-40 VTAPVVNIAIIYP
+40 VTAPVVNVAIIYP
-53 GASPGVVERELIDPL
+53 GASPGVVERELINPL
-68 EESFRS
+68 EEAFRA
-74 ISGVDTIMSSAVDG
+74 ISGVDQINSTAVDG
-88 YANILVQFVFE
+88 FANITVQFVFE
-99 KDIQQAT
+99 KNIQQAT

-121 LEMEEPIL
+121 IEMEEPIL

-143 LTSESLETVQLTQL
+143 LTSTSIPTVKLTQL
-157 ADTKIRRELTALP
+157 ADTKIRRELTALQ
-170 GVASVNIVG
+170 GVASVDIIG
-179 GRERELTVELK
+179 GVERELTVEVQ
-190 PDALRATGIAVSQV
+190 PEALRASGISIAQV
-204 VQTLQTENLAVPV
+204 VMTLQTENLAVPV
-217 GKLTGKLDDRT
+217 GRLNGKLEDRT
-228 IRLRGRLTSPSEF
+228 IRLRGRLSSPSEF
-241 EQLVVGRNGNRVV
+241 EQLIVGRSGERVI

-260 DVKDSQ
+260 KVRDGQ
-266 EEAKTAAYYNSTP
+266 EDPKTAAFYNTTP

-292 TTDVSQRVLA
+292 TTDVSARVLERVDELQKDPALKGA
-302 KIKEL
+302 KIE
-307 EPGLPKGTR
+307 
-316 MQVVKDSGA
+316 VVRDSGA
-325 RVKDSVSDVQGSLF
+325 RVTDSVKDVQTSLF

-410 VRHMEMGKDHVRAAA
+410 VRHMEMGKDHVKAAA

-455 AEQWF
+455 AQQWF

-493 ATGERRTWLSRKLDI
+493 ATGEKRSWLSRRLDI
-508 FDRAFQRLTRRYKK
+508 FDRAFQALTRQYKK
-522 VIAWALRHRLI
+522 IIAWALRHRFL
-533 MVVLAIAAFVGALA
+533 MVVLALVSFFGALS

-552 AVGSGFFPIEDRSEI
+552 AVGSGFFPIEDRSEFQI
-567 LIQLETSPGSNLE
+567 TLETSPSSNVD
-580 YTKKKVLAAVE
+580 YTKTKVLAAVD
-591 LTKKYPEIKY
+591 LALKHPEVMY
-601 TYSTVGGQTGAD
+601 AYSTVGGQTGAD
-613 SAQIYVRLSPKKA
+613 SAQIYVRLTPKKS
-626 RNRHQDVIAQL
+626 RSVHQDVVAQA

-650 FITNGFAG
+650 YITTGFGG

-669 PDTDVLNGIAER
+669 PDTDILNGIAER
-681 VATEVRQVP
+681 VAAEVRKVP

-705 VEINPDRD
+705 VEIVPDRD
-713 LAGQLGVSAGAL
+713 LAGQLGVSAGVL
-725 AQAVRPAFAGLEAGK
+725 AQAVRPAFAGLDAGH

-758 WRERPE
+758 WRQRPE
-764 DLEALPIQLPQFGPE
+764 DLEALPINLPQMGPE
-779 PPGQIQLGHIA
+779 AARTIQLGQIA
-790 KVKRGLG
+790 KVKRGYG
-797 PAMIE
+797 PAQIE

-814 NAEGMPLS
+814 NAEGKPLS
-822 AVVGGIE
+822 AVVGEIE
-829 KRISSIEMPPG
+829 KRISKISLPEG

-846 GETEDQ
+846 GETQDQ
-852 KEVFGRILIALATAV
+852 QEVFGRILIALATAV

-896 GVMLAMLVTGSTLNL
+896 GVMLAMLITGSTLNL

-927 AILLIDFAKHAEAQ
+927 AILLIDFAKQAEAA
-941 GMTREEAIIEAGGVR
+941 GMSREEAIIEAGGVR

-980 GADFRAPLGRAVIG
+980 GGDFRAPLGRAVIG

-1009 FYDIITRWRDGVIGF
+1009 FYDIITRWRDGL
-1024 FRRRSRVHVPAPA
+1024 FRRVRGKKQP
-1037 VASKPDAEASAA
+1037 KPPVDET
-1049 SAAPPDRADN
+1049 